1 MKQYKF
7 TICFIAAAIL
17 LIGCSKESI
26 SVKDSNQMIFSFSY
40 PNASKVTDTGF
51 EQNDKV
57 GIYITK
63 SDAILESAGNYVTNN
78 MLTYN
83 GQDWNALYAMYWNAG
98 TYNMYAYY
106 PYINNI
112 ASVTDMPFSIS
123 LRQDVLQNYMES
135 DFLWASKSN
144 VSAGNT
150 AVSMQFA
157 HKMSRIVIKLVASD
171 DYEGTIPQDAKLYV
185 HNIIPDA
192 TVDLNVGI
200 VTVSGRASSNTL
212 QARNLG
218 NNMYTAIV
226 VPQRISTRVPFIE
239 LIMDGVSY
247 LYESSFLFKQ
257 GVQHNVTLV
266 VSKNPN
272 QIKID
277 IGGEIEGWA

>member
-26 SVKDSNQMIFSFSY
+26 SVKESNQMIFSFSY

-83 GQDWNALYAMYWNAG
+83 GQDWNALYAMYWNSG

-106 PYINNI
+106 PYVNNI

-135 DFLWASKSN
+135 DFLWASKKN

-171 DYEGTIPQDAKLYV
+171 DYEGTIPQDAKLFV

-200 VTVSGRASSNTL
+200 VTVNGKASSNTL

-272 QIKID
+272 QIKIE

>member
-26 SVKDSNQMIFSFSY
+26 SVKESNQMIFSFSY

-83 GQDWNALYAMYWNAG
+83 GQDWNALYAMYWNSG

-106 PYINNI
+106 PYVNNI

-135 DFLWASKSN
+135 DFLWASKKN

-171 DYEGTIPQDAKLYV
+171 DYEGTIPQDAKLFV

-200 VTVSGRASSNTL
+200 VTVNGRASSNTL

-272 QIKID
+272 QIKIE

>member
-26 SVKDSNQMIFSFSY
+26 SVKESNQMIFSFSY

-83 GQDWNALYAMYWNAG
+83 GQDWNALYAMYWNSG
-98 TYNMYAYY
+98 IYNMYAYY
-106 PYINNI
+106 PYVNNI

-135 DFLWASKSN
+135 DFLWASKKN

-171 DYEGTIPQDAKLYV
+171 DYEGTIPQDAKLFV

-192 TVDLNVGI
+192 TVDLNAGI
-200 VTVSGRASSNTL
+200 VTVNGRASSNTL

-272 QIKID
+272 QIKIE

>member
-26 SVKDSNQMIFSFSY
+26 SVKESNQMIFSFSY
-40 PNASKVTDTGF
+40 PNASKVTDMGF

-83 GQDWNALYAMYWNAG
+83 GQDWNALYAMYWNSG

-106 PYINNI
+106 PYVNNI

-135 DFLWASKSN
+135 DFLWASKKN

-171 DYEGTIPQDAKLYV
+171 DYEGTIPQDAKLFV

-200 VTVSGRASSNTL
+200 VTVNGRASSNTL

-272 QIKID
+272 QIKIE